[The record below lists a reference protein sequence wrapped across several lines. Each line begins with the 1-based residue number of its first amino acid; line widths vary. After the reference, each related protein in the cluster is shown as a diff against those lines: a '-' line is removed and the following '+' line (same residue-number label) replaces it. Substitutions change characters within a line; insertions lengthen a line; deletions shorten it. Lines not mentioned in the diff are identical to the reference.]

1 MSLAQIKSSY
11 RSSPIGEFF
20 HGAKRWSVVVFTIQ
34 S

>member
-1 MSLAQIKSSY
+1 MSLAQIILIPFQPDSQS
-11 RSSPIGEFF
+11 F